1 LNSSTKK
8 ILSICIKVTILGLA
22 FWYIYN
28 RLSNNSGISNFR
40 MLLNELDPES
50 VWIVMSSLFLLMF
63 LNWFLEA
70 LKWKYLVQ
78 KIEIISTWKAVESV
92 FCGLTWAVFTP
103 NRIGEYGGRV
113 FFLSPNKRIKGA
125 VAMTVGSF
133 GQLVLVNVFG
143 SLALSWFLF
152 RFMDLNP
159 LMNFSIFILALAF
172 SGFFLLFFFN
182 IHWINGLL
190 SNIKFLKPYKRFFII
205 FSKFKVSALL
215 HILMYS
221 LSRILIFSTQYFLI
235 IHLLIP
241 EIAPLDMVLILFI
254 FYFIQSSMPS
264 LDLLDIGLRATTAA
278 YFFSFVTDQEIAV
291 MAAVASIWL
300 INLIIPAILGSVFVL
315 KLNFFGSPRN

>member
-1 LNSSTKK
+1 MNSSTKK